1 MLRDAE
7 KMVCVGGREL
17 RWFKPWKFLPANYI
31 DDIESKLK
39 INQGSRDRG
48 KKEQQSQTTTQTQTT
63 SVANQQT
70 THSRPKKDL
79 E

>member
-1 MLRDAE
+1 MLTDAE

-48 KKEQQSQTTTQTQTT
+48 KELQSQTTTQTQKI

-70 THSRPKKDL
+70 THSRPKKDH

>member
-48 KKEQQSQTTTQTQTT
+48 KEQQSQTTTQTQTT

-70 THSRPKKDL
+70 THSRPKKDH

>member
-48 KKEQQSQTTTQTQTT
+48 KEQQSQTTTQTQTT

-70 THSRPKKDL
+70 THSKPKKDH

>member
-48 KKEQQSQTTTQTQTT
+48 KEQQSQTTTQTQTS

-70 THSRPKKDL
+70 THSRPKKDH

>member
-48 KKEQQSQTTTQTQTT
+48 KEQQSQTTTQTQTS

-70 THSRPKKDL
+70 THSRPKKRA
-79 E
+79 